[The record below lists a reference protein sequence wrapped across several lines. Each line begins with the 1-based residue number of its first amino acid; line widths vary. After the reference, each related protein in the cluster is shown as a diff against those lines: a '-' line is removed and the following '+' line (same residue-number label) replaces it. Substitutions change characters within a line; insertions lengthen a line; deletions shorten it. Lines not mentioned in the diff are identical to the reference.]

1 MIRNILHMVW
11 SVVMHLWLLG
21 VVAVILFG
29 SLAANP
35 SFAIS
40 PSDLMAS
47 VPVVLMVSGFL
58 FLLVWLVRSRRMNRM
73 MYAVRM
79 IR

>member
-29 SLAANP
+29 SLTANS

>member
-1 MIRNILHMVW
+1 MVW

-29 SLAANP
+29 SLAANS

-58 FLLVWLVRSRRMNRM
+58 FLIVWLVRSRRMNRM